1 VAASKSVVR
10 TGRGGLSRPVRIG
23 LAVLG
28 VFMGL
33 IGSVAWGLE
42 TEYGSSGTN
51 FGVEVIGNEAKVY
64 DVNEQTGAK
73 LVFEGTEA
81 EAMAYTEEQRIA
93 GRNYLIPGLILAGA
107 TGLVLVAAVPGRS
120 RATLS
125 MTDR

>member
-1 VAASKSVVR
+1 MDASKSVVR
-10 TGRGGLSRPVRIG
+10 TRRGGLSRPVRIG

-33 IGSVAWGLE
+33 IGWAAWGFE

-64 DVNEQTGAK
+64 DVNEQTGTR

-81 EAMAYTEEQRIA
+81 EAMAYTEEQRVE
-93 GRNYLIPGLILAGA
+93 GRNYLVP
-107 TGLVLVAAVPGRS
+107 GLVLVAVVPRWKSSTPHAS
-120 RATLS
+120 RGI
-125 MTDR
+125 D

>member
-1 VAASKSVVR
+1 MDTSNSVVHTR
-10 TGRGGLSRPVRIG
+10 RGGLSRRVRIG

-33 IGSVAWGLE
+33 IGWVAWGFE

-64 DVNEQTGAK
+64 DVNEQTGTR

-81 EAMAYTEEQRIA
+81 EAMAYSEEQRIA
-93 GRNYLIPGLILAGA
+93 GRNYLVPGLILAGA
-107 TGLVLVAAVPGRS
+107 TGLVLVAVVPRS
-120 RATLS
+120 RSSTPHA
-125 MTDR
+125 

>member
-1 VAASKSVVR
+1 
-10 TGRGGLSRPVRIG
+10 
-23 LAVLG
+23 
-28 VFMGL
+28 MGL